1 MVLFHQEKRVLGLV
15 LVAVLAAILVIAY
28 LFLSSAAKEPTDF
41 GGMKWGS
48 SIRELPDMKLLAE
61 EGDLKFFE
69 KAGNPAKIG
78 DVNVDRI
85 IYGFYKERFYNVMI
99 YFSSPSDYSRIQET
113 LSRDFGKP
121 LQPNQSEKKLFWN
134 GENVNLLLSFDEA
147 SNTGRIIY
155 LFKPIQLE
163 IEVSG

>member
-1 MVLFHQEKRVLGLV
+1 MVFFHQEKRILGL
-15 LVAVLAAILVIAY
+15 LLAAVAAAILVIAY
-28 LFLSSAAKEPTDF
+28 LFLSSTAKEPADF

-99 YFSSPSDYSRIQET
+99 YFSSPSDYSRIQEI

-121 LQPNQSEKKLFWN
+121 LQPSQSEKKLFWN